1 LGDPALD
8 QHLVLQLG
16 RVEIA
21 GNVLL
26 DPQIVRFAFVLGEET
41 GDGLGVADDRAGD
54 EVPLLA
60 ERDRCYQKESE
71 TRAAH

>member
-1 LGDPALD
+1 M
-8 QHLVLQLG
+8 
-16 RVEIA
+16 EIA
-21 GNVLL
+21 GDVLL
-26 DPQIVRFAFVLGEET
+26 DPEIIRLAFILGQET
-41 GDGLGVADDRAGD
+41 GDGLGIADDRAGD